1 MHAKE
6 TSCHEEKT
14 TKTKNINH
22 ILVTRTH
29 LLFLVSNQSG
39 KREQERRE
47 KRHVDQFTSK
57 HFRASTLINT

>member
-22 ILVTRTH
+22 ILVTRNF
-29 LLFLVSNQSG
+29 LLCNQSG
-39 KREQERRE
+39 KREQDRRE
-47 KRHVDQFTSK
+47 KKDMLTNSPLNISK
-57 HFRASTLINT
+57 HLC